1 MATLAAVNDTLL
13 EVSQNTEKTSKGIS
27 AFVKYLEEKK
37 RDELEA
43 EREAKA
49 AQNKMLSQ
57 SSSSSS
63 SKSKTG
69 GSFLDKLSPGTLLG
83 AGGLLGLGSSV
94 GRAVL
99 RKLPGL
105 GLIGFSD
112 EIADAILGDDFPKDF
127 KDTVSRGIKGAGFGM
142 LLGRR
147 FIPIFTALGL
157 LATKENKE
165 LLKDIGENAKEKWD
179 KFAKDLEP
187 ILGFLPSLDNILK
200 FIGSSATKGLK
211 AIRGFTESGFNNEE
225 FKNNWVE
232 GVGLLGSVAFLLMPG
247 KFMKALK
254 FLAAFAL
261 GGKGKILKR
270 LVTLLTGAAAGK
282 ILMDLGDYEDST
294 FGDDMADFAAGAA
307 LVGGGSYLGFKTIKG
322 LKNRGVPTADQDAER
337 AKQFKNRPVQI
348 VKKGGEEFVK
358 SKKGDLY
365 KRGTPQANMIES
377 KGGTQDIKVPSKFER
392 FAKFMKFPG
401 IAALLAGYDIYGI
414 LNSND
419 TLKEKTQ
426 AMGKVFGG
434 ILGSGGGAALGAA
447 LGSVFPGPG
456 TLLGGLLGG
465 ASGYFAG
472 EYLGDKLAKF
482 LLGNVKEDLTGFK
495 NKKEYSLSP
504 GQKQAMTGSPIGVK
518 RNTYNEELKNNMY
531 NMAGIGNAGI
541 TNVSTGNKVNSDNT
555 TSTTNTNVSNTSV
568 SSRGGVLDLQ
578 DQFGWTVG

>member
-49 AQNKMLSQ
+49 ARTKMLSQ
-57 SSSSSS
+57 RSSSS
-63 SKSKTG
+63 SKSEDSK
-69 GSFLDKLSPGTLLG
+69 SFLDKFSPGALLAG
-83 AGGLLGLGSSV
+83 GGLLGLGARV
-94 GRAVL
+94 GKSVL

-105 GLIGFSD
+105 GLIGFAD

-127 KDTVSRGIKGAGFGM
+127 KDTVSRGIQGAGFGM

-157 LATKENKE
+157 LATEENKDI
-165 LLKDIGENAKEKWD
+165 LKDIGENAKEKWD

-282 ILMDLGDYEDST
+282 IGYDLLNSEDPT

-495 NKKEYSLSP
+495 NKKEYGLSP
-504 GQKQAMTGSPIGVK
+504 GQQQAMTGSPIGVK
-518 RNTYNEELKNNMY
+518 RNTYNEKLKNDMY

-541 TNVSTGNKVNSDNT
+541 ANISTGNKVNSDNT
-555 TSTTNTNVSNTSV
+555 TSTTNTSVSNTSV